1 MAKRRTPGLRKRGGI
16 WHTQKQVKGYGRF
29 YESTG
34 TANQAE
40 AERYLAH
47 RLEEIRQV
55 VVYGARPTVTFK
67 EAAEKFLNENG
78 HLRSLDRTALAF
90 DRVMPFIGDRCL
102 EQVHMDSLAGYIRA
116 QREVGIKAATIN
128 RNLDCIRRVL
138 NLAAREWRHPN
149 GMTYLAV
156 PALLKHLPI
165 PSDEVRKPYPLEW
178 EEQRRLLQELPPHLE
193 RMALFD
199 LNTGLRDQELCQLRW
214 SWEVQVPELETSVLV
229 LPGER
234 AKNGEERVVVLN
246 RIARSVLDEQRGK
259 HPERVFTYKGRPVG
273 RMLNTS
279 WKRAR
284 VRAKLP
290 QVRVHDLRHTF
301 GHRLRAAGVPLEDRK
316 ALLGH
321 TVDDVTTHYSAPD
334 LRRLLEYANR
344 ICDQTHA
351 TVLRVVAKSEAK
363 VRQEK

>member
-55 VVYGARPTVTFK
+55 LVYGARPTVTFK

-116 QREVGIKAATIN
+116 HREVGIKAATIN

-165 PSDEVRKPYPLEW
+165 PSNEVRKPYPLEW

-214 SWEVQVPELETSVLV
+214 SWEV
-229 LPGER
+229 
-234 AKNGEERVVVLN
+234 
-246 RIARSVLDEQRGK
+246 
-259 HPERVFTYKGRPVG
+259 
-273 RMLNTS
+273 
-279 WKRAR
+279 
-284 VRAKLP
+284 
-290 QVRVHDLRHTF
+290 
-301 GHRLRAAGVPLEDRK
+301 AGT
-316 ALLGH
+316 G
-321 TVDDVTTHYSAPD
+321 T
-334 LRRLLEYANR
+334 
-344 ICDQTHA
+344 
-351 TVLRVVAKSEAK
+351 
-363 VRQEK
+363 